1 MNTLSYGL
9 LSILSQA
16 SFSGY
21 DLMLRT
27 QPFWPAKH
35 SQIYPLLARLVK
47 EEYVRFEHVAQS
59 DKPDKKVYS
68 LTDKGEQALR
78 EWLREPAGD
87 PVTRDELM
95 LKAYCLSY
103 TDPEGATRLFAERL
117 EYYRKKRSSLE
128 DTARR
133 LRVQGDFPVDG
144 TAPPFES
151 KRFGTYILLE
161 KALRTVRMNIE
172 WTEWTLTLIANSR
185 ER

>member
-21 DLMLRT
+21 DLMLKT

-35 SQIYPLLARLVK
+35 SQIYPLLASLEK
-47 EEYVRFEHVAQS
+47 EEYVRFEHVAQI
-59 DKPDKKVYS
+59 DRPDKKVYS
-68 LTDKGEQALR
+68 LTEKGKQALR
-78 EWLREPAGD
+78 EWLREPAAD

-103 TDPEGATRLFAERL
+103 TDPEGATRLFAARL
-117 EYYRKKRSSLE
+117 EYYRKKLRRHE
-128 DTARR
+128 ETACR
-133 LRVQGDFPVDG
+133 LREQGDFPPDG

-151 KRFGTYILLE
+151 KRFGTYVLLE
-161 KALRTVRMNIE
+161 KALRTARLNIE
-172 WTEWTLTLIANSR
+172 WTEWALTLFKDSR
-185 ER
+185 

>member
-35 SQIYPLLARLVK
+35 SQIYPLLANLEK
-47 EEYVRFEHVAQS
+47 EEYVSYEHVCQS

-68 LTDKGEQALR
+68 LTEKGKEALR
-78 EWLREPAGD
+78 GWLTEPAAD

-95 LKAYCLSY
+95 LKTYCLSY
-103 TDPEGATRLFAERL
+103 TDPEGAKRLFAARL
-117 EYYRKKRSSLE
+117 DYYH
-128 DTARR
+128 TR
-133 LRVQGDFPVDG
+133 LRKHENTVESLRRRGDFPANG
-144 TAPPFES
+144 EAPPFDS
-151 KRFGTYILLE
+151 LRFGAYVLME
-161 KALRTVRMNIE
+161 KALRTTRSNIE
-172 WTEWTLTLIANSR
+172 WTEWAMRLLESQR
-185 ER
+185 K

>member
-9 LSILSQA
+9 LSILSKA

-35 SQIYPLLARLVK
+35 SQIYPLLANLEK
-47 EEYVRFEHVAQS
+47 EEYVSFEHVCQS

-68 LTDKGEQALR
+68 LTEKGRQALR
-78 EWLREPAGD
+78 EWLREPAAD

-103 TDPEGATRLFAERL
+103 TDPEGAKRLLSARL
-117 EYYRKKRSSLE
+117 EYYRKK
-128 DTARR
+128 
-133 LRVQGDFPVDG
+133 LRQYEESICHYREQGDFPPNGD
-144 TAPPFES
+144 APPFES
-151 KRFGTYILLE
+151 NRFGAFILLE
-161 KALRTVRMNIE
+161 KALRTTRTNIE
-172 WTEWTLTLIANSR
+172 WTEWALQLLPGSR
-185 ER
+185 